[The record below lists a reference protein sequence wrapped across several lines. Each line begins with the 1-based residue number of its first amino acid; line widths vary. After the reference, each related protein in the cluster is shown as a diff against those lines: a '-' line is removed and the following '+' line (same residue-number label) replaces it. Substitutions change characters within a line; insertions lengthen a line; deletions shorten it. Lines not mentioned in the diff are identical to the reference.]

1 MRKFLN
7 RVTIT
12 GADDSTDI
20 DLMVAI
26 SKARPWVE
34 WGILLSE
41 SSMGKKPR
49 FPSREWL
56 ARLCI
61 AKQANP
67 GMRLSAHVC
76 GAWARDF
83 AHVGE
88 PRFKF
93 SFMFDVG
100 FMLHSA
106 GAKTIATQQD
116 AFAAMFDRI
125 QVNVRAE
132 RDKVDPDAMARAIRD
147 LHPVQVII
155 QSNDANDW
163 LLEALD
169 GRSLNVVGLADRSG
183 GKGILPGEW
192 PEDGGPGWGYAGGLT
207 PDNLREQIEKIERV
221 SGDGAWIDAEA
232 GLRTDDKLDMGLVG
246 RFLDIASA
254 VVKVARVM
262 HVPVDAV
269 PLDPS
274 EEAALFEDAFDA
286 AGKKVQM
293 EAFDRLEFGTY
304 QRLLITL
311 DAANQHVGRLR
322 HWFANAGGNVK
333 KPDAEARVLFL
344 ALNNCHDLLLAGD
357 KGTAFPLVEKALYAV
372 ALSRAG
378 KRDLDMAFWGQVET
392 RMAMGK
398 KGSELVEDVGAD
410 EPIGIPPTPMGS
422 DDGPVGFGFK
432 AD

>member
-20 DLMVAI
+20 DLMVAV

-49 FPSREWL
+49 FPSKEWL
-56 ARLCI
+56 ARLCA
-61 AKQANP
+61 AKAENP

-76 GAWARDF
+76 GAWARQF
-83 AHVGE
+83 AKDGGID
-88 PRFKF
+88 FKF
-93 SFMFDVG
+93 DLG
-100 FMLHSA
+100 FMLSSA
-106 GAKTIATQQD
+106 GAKTSAIQHDIFVATFGRVQ
-116 AFAAMFDRI
+116 I
-125 QVNVRAE
+125 NVRSERAE
-132 RDKVDPDAMARAIRD
+132 TDVDAVARAIRD
-147 LHPVQVII
+147 LHPTQVIF

-169 GRSLNVVGLADRSG
+169 GRSLNVVGLADKSG
-183 GKGILPGEW
+183 GKGVLPGEW

-232 GLRTDDKLDMGLVG
+232 GLRADDKLDMGLVG

-254 VVKVARVM
+254 VVKVARMM

-286 AGKKVQM
+286 DGKKVQM

-322 HWFANAGGNVK
+322 HWFAHAGGNVK

-398 KGSELVEDVGAD
+398 KGSELVEDVGSD